1 MRFPASSPNRHRSAG
16 FTLIELMVVA
26 LIIGIILTFVVVSFN
41 RSVDKDVE
49 TEAQRLGALIT
60 LAAQE
65 SVLHSTEHALEF
77 GLDSYKFLI
86 LKENQWQAPSDDAAL
101 RERELPKGISLEL
114 YLEGDAFNFEDQP
127 AEDTET
133 EELAEDEADEAQS
146 VGPRAYMLSSGEV
159 SPFELSLWHEDGEAR
174 FIVKVGITGKV
185 EIEQQ

>member
-1 MRFPASSPNRHRSAG
+1 MRGVPTVSRCSRRGSAG

-26 LIIGIILTFVVVSFN
+26 LIIGITLTYVVVSFN
-41 RSVDKDVE
+41 RNVDEDVQ

-86 LKENQWQAPSDDAAL
+86 LNEGGQWQQPEDDAML
-101 RERELPKGISLEL
+101 RERELPEGISLEL
-114 YLEGDAFNFEDQP
+114 YLEGHEFDFED
-127 AEDTET
+127 EST
-133 EELAEDEADEAQS
+133 EDEEGEAQA
-146 VGPRAYMLSSGEV
+146 VGPRAFMLSSGEM
-159 SPFELSLWHEDGEAR
+159 SPFEVELWHEDGEAR
-174 FIVKVGITGKV
+174 FVVKAGITGKV